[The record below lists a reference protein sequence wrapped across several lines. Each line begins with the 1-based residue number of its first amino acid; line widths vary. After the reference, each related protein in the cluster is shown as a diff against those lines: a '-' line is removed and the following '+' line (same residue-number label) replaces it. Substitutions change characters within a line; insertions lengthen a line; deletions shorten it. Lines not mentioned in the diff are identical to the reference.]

1 MTQISQEKNENDNL
15 KGSEIEKMAKFLS
28 MTSIEE
34 MKREFKDDEK
44 YMSAIRK
51 VEELINDPEFV
62 KEYMKAEMNQFLEN
76 SENLEEEI

>member
-1 MTQISQEKNENDNL
+1 MTQISQEQNEHDSL

-76 SENLEEEI
+76 SENLEEEM